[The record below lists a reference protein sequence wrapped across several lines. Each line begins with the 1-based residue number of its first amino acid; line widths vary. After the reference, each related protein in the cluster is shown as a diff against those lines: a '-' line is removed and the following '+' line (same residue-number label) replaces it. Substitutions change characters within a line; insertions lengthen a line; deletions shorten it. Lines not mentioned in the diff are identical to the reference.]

1 MSDQVQNNVNGS
13 NPLSE
18 SYRLKYVEEENRAL
32 RDELATMKQLFQQ
45 VSMQSG
51 APPTSTKSSPA
62 PASPAPRKSLTSKQL
77 ADLKR
82 ANAGHDLD
90 KVDLDGVGNK
100 LLTSCYNLACCLMNS
115 ALATSLVPSSPSIT
129 ERQKIE
135 GFFDVSPMPP
145 SDSAGHQIQLQDVRQ
160 IQANSKIDN
169 DYVQYIHATMK
180 RWGIS
185 RFTMD
190 WDKHWDNCFNQ
201 IMSSLQE
208 LASVLQAWKKGRR
221 SIESGSGSKYQ
232 AAKLTLLARQLY
244 LQQQGVHLRFIDPFN
259 DKDMNSEDELSEE
272 NGTPVAIPKTP
283 MWRSQKATE
292 FIDWIKHHRR
302 TRKVFI
308 NPIHKKQSRFTA
320 GATARM
326 RKRPLEPIYNEDRLI
341 PVGLPEDCYS
351 ADFDDENFHIHATR
365 ARIELV
371 NESSKDGDSEE
382 EEDKG
387 EFEESFI
394 VKMVEDEEEL

>member
-32 RDELATMKQLFQQ
+32 RDELAAMKQLFQQ

-221 SIESGSGSKYQ
+221 SIELGSGSKYQ

-244 LQQQGVHLRFIDPFN
+244 LQQQGVHLRFINPFN

-272 NGTPVAIPKTP
+272 NEGLERYSSIPYTKNNP
-283 MWRSQKATE
+283 ASLLVQQQECKRLEMAPPIFE
-292 FIDWIKHHRR
+292 MIDDFNYI
-302 TRKVFI
+302 
-308 NPIHKKQSRFTA
+308 
-320 GATARM
+320 
-326 RKRPLEPIYNEDRLI
+326 
-341 PVGLPEDCYS
+341 LPQ
-351 ADFDDENFHIHATR
+351 DDENFHIHATR

>member
-135 GFFDVSPMPP
+135 GFLMYHPC
-145 SDSAGHQIQLQDVRQ
+145 LQV
-160 IQANSKIDN
+160 
-169 DYVQYIHATMK
+169 
-180 RWGIS
+180 
-185 RFTMD
+185 
-190 WDKHWDNCFNQ
+190 
-201 IMSSLQE
+201 
-208 LASVLQAWKKGRR
+208 
-221 SIESGSGSKYQ
+221 
-232 AAKLTLLARQLY
+232 TLLATKSSSKML
-244 LQQQGVHLRFIDPFN
+244 
-259 DKDMNSEDELSEE
+259 DKF
-272 NGTPVAIPKTP
+272 K
-283 MWRSQKATE
+283 
-292 FIDWIKHHRR
+292 R
-302 TRKVFI
+302 TAKLI
-308 NPIHKKQSRFTA
+308 TTTFTA
-320 GATARM
+320 GRFGLVAQTEAS
-326 RKRPLEPIYNEDRLI
+326 RL
-341 PVGLPEDCYS
+341 S
-351 ADFDDENFHIHATR
+351 RDDHILMA
-365 ARIELV
+365 V
-371 NESSKDGDSEE
+371 Y
-382 EEDKG
+382 
-387 EFEESFI
+387 
-394 VKMVEDEEEL
+394 